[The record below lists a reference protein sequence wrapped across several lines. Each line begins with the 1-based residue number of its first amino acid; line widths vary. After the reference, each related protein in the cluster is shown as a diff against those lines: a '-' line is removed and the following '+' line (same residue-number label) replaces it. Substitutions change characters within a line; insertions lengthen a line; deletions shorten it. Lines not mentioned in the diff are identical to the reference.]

1 MEKKRDRKREGL
13 MSVDLLSYK
22 KPWIAFCKAQGVSPS
37 DALRQVVSRLV
48 GQRSEKTPPPVGS
61 VAQAVTGEFEKTS
74 VRKEIALT
82 ASEYQMVERLADAD
96 GFSVNKW
103 IVALIRARLTQ
114 RPQFGQHE
122 LEALA
127 QSNLQLMKI
136 GRNLNQIA
144 KALNTAPHERGVY
157 RIDLIEQID
166 AMVKAHTGSVSAMV
180 AASTQRWR
188 LK

>member
-1 MEKKRDRKREGL
+1 

-22 KPWIAFCKAQGVSPS
+22 KPWLAFCKDQDVSPS
-37 DALRQVVSRLV
+37 DALRQVVSRLLE
-48 GQRSEKTPPPVGS
+48 QRGLVTPSTAPQ
-61 VAQAVTGEFEKTS
+61 VAQPVPGEPEKTS
-74 VRKEIALT
+74 KRREIALT
-82 ASEYQMVERLADAD
+82 ATEDKLAERYAAVE

-114 RPQFGQHE
+114 RPQFGQQE
-122 LEALA
+122 LEVLA

-136 GRNLNQIA
+136 GRNLNQVA

-157 RIDLIEQID
+157 RIELIEQID
-166 AMVKAHTGSVSAMV
+166 AMVKAHTATVSAMV